1 MVSIISFLEEKKLTS
16 SEAAA
21 LLSISTVW
29 ASKILRKMVE
39 ERLVNKIGKNRY
51 THILKNE
58 NMTR

>member
-1 MVSIISFLEEKKLTS
+1 MQHCCFIN

-21 LLSISTVW
+21 LLGISTVW

-39 ERLVNKIGKNRY
+39 EGLVNKIGKNRY
-51 THILKNE
+51 TCYVLKNE